1 MDWVTKNKYYKW
13 LGASLAKMNTDFLNG
28 SFKPQ
33 NEYDIKAHL
42 YHTLQES
49 KSQIKDITNQ
59 HFVLTEYHPVS
70 ETQEACDLALVRFK
84 KEISEPRVFIEIEK
98 TSKSHRTADS
108 VETEKIADEIEKLKK
123 YNEVLKER
131 YKEYKNPI
139 IVFYFYKAD
148 IHGISVKTHRE
159 MKKLQAK
166 LQPDINF
173 WWGPVG

>member
-1 MDWVTKNKYYKW
+1 MDWITKNKYYRW
-13 LGASLAKMNTDFLNG
+13 LGASLAKMNADFLNG

-33 NEYDIKAHL
+33 NEYDIRAHL
-42 YHTLQES
+42 YHNLLET
-49 KSQIKDITNQ
+49 KSHINELINR
-59 HFVLTEYHPVS
+59 HFVLTEHHPVS
-70 ETQEACDLALVRFK
+70 TTQEACDLALVRYINDMF
-84 KEISEPRVFIEIEK
+84 EPRVFIEIEK
-98 TSKSHRTADS
+98 TSKSHRTAES

-123 YNEVLKER
+123 YNEVLTER
-131 YKEYKNPI
+131 YKGYKIPV